1 VKIEKSGGKN
11 IIRRKYGKQI
21 KIIENRIEKIID
33 ELDKLVEKAKE
44 E

>member
-1 VKIEKSGGKN
+1 LLGLIIGFVKAH
-11 IIRRKYGKQI
+11 I